1 MIRKETFTD
10 LTHDDEERMNMLNRL
25 TGMAAAI
32 SLLAVV
38 AALAFAL
45 DAPRWGLT
53 LVALAVAGLPVL
65 LVVGLRRQS
74 TQLRAA
80 LSDAGTED
88 GASLRLPPG
97 DERDAT
103 AQLRLVVAQLAADEI
118 ALSSSRARVE
128 ARLDE
133 LERRMPPGPDAS

>member
-1 MIRKETFTD
+1 
-10 LTHDDEERMNMLNRL
+10 MLNRFAG
-25 TGMAAAI
+25 TGGAI
-32 SLLAVV
+32 SVV
-38 AALAFAL
+38 AVGSALAFVL
-45 DAPRWGLT
+45 GAPLLGLT
-53 LVALAVAGLPVL
+53 LLALAVAGLPVL
-65 LVVGLRRQS
+65 LVLGLRRQS

-133 LERRMPPGPDAS
+133 LERRMPPEPDAS